1 MVVIGKIMLKYTI
14 FYLKNYGFPEPTDIN
29 VVCVKKVF
37 SELLNKTNLIK
48 IFIEL
53 KVINASNL
61 ILLSYNNNI

>member
-14 FYLKNYGFPEPTDIN
+14 FYLKNYGFPEPTYIN

-53 KVINASNL
+53 KVINATNL

>member
-53 KVINASNL
+53 KVINATNL